1 MTLQKQMNNLTDT
14 EKAQLKEIIDAYF
27 LTDKQQKFMEWY
39 GHFIQKG
46 NTPLTAAQLAKVEL
60 DK

>member
-27 LTDKQQKFMEWY
+27 LTDKQQ
-39 GHFIQKG
+39 
-46 NTPLTAAQLAKVEL
+46 
-60 DK
+60 

>member
-1 MTLQKQMNNLTDT
+1 MNNLTDT
-14 EKAQLKEIIDAYF
+14 EKAQLKEITDAYF

-46 NTPLTAAQLAKVEL
+46 NTPLTAGQLAKVEM
-60 DK
+60 DKL